1 LEKTLNQQED
11 VMKKKVLKK
20 KLQRKPVSQHA
31 AKPAVDSAREI
42 WLAGLG
48 AFSVAQQEGGRIMEQ
63 GSKLFDKLV
72 VEGTRVEKKT
82 RKDVESAVGEF
93 RGEVENRV
101 EAMKQQADAVRK
113 QATDNWDKL
122 EKIFENRVA
131 RAMAGLGIPSKE
143 DVNGL
148 ADKVQKLARQVA
160 ELDGKTSTRKPAAKT
175 VVKVSAT
182 KKAAGKKPAA
192 RKPAV
197 RKAAKKKVARAAA
210 TPAAEKPLNPA
221 SL

>member
-1 LEKTLNQQED
+1 
-11 VMKKKVLKK
+11 MKKKVLKK
-20 KLQRKPVSQHA
+20 KLQRKPVSQNA
-31 AKPAVDSAREI
+31 ITPAVDSAREI

-48 AFSVAQQEGGRIMEQ
+48 AFSVAQQEGGRILEQ

-72 VEGTRVEKKT
+72 AEGSRMEKKT

-101 EAMKQQADAVRK
+101 EAMKQQADAVRR

-131 RAMAGLGIPSKE
+131 RAMTGLGIPSKE

-148 ADKVQKLARQVA
+148 ADKVQQLARQVA
-160 ELDGKTSTRKPAAKT
+160 DLDGKTAARKPRVKTAAK
-175 VVKVSAT
+175 VPA

-197 RKAAKKKVARAAA
+197 RKAAKKKAAKVAAP
-210 TPAAEKPLNPA
+210 PAAEKPVSAA
-221 SL
+221 SV